1 MSALPPRRRAGS
13 LASCTSTSSDHQE
26 DADRGGEDGVEEGL
40 QSKGVSIR
48 LITRSDGDEEGVGE
62 VSSSSS
68 SRTILGETSINDSAV
83 AQPPAS
89 SSMRSIYPWKRITSS
104 SIPQVIR
111 SASNFTL
118 SSRTGPAR
126 EDDPMTLDEFG
137 VEQEKEGASVSQ
149 RGSLSSLKR
158 WLSKPSVATNLTG
171 QPAVEAPVLASQ
183 TPKRKREEDEED
195 RKPDAMQ
202 ASPERPVRRA
212 IKGRPSRSVVS
223 RAANSTATTSAKET
237 VAVLS
242 PTHTQPANDHSTA
255 SITHDDLSKAAARVL
270 EEVNARLAQSGKA
283 SMVQL
288 SSQSPWSLATGV
300 EPPPSP
306 LKSVHSRTKGRFS
319 NEHDKHFGRMD
330 SIASHY
336 AAKRERESSSV
347 TKGTSGNDAKRVKIA
362 QAETALRS
370 AEDRAAVLRKLELT
384 RQRRKSVGRRT
395 TAVSGSKG
403 GLKGKISGVV
413 RGFARAVAGGDSRT
427 GVAEAPSPSK
437 EEHTTPPAPA
447 APTTHTAKRQPSSSA
462 LTKTAAAR
470 PKAAFDLHAS
480 LARKPTG
487 YKPYSAKETVQMLQA
502 GCSLA
507 ASPSKAVREAA
518 ASPIRTDCNVGPSP
532 TSQPNGRVPSAS
544 STIAFPTISPR
555 KGSLPHNQV
564 QIHTAPVQ
572 LTMAGPPSPALCR
585 RTRLSAPAKKTRS
598 SMSSTQRGTIQTHQL
613 KRAARANEIKHQAS
627 MAARKRTGEA
637 LERAVQRGRGVAA
650 NAAPVFAGEGRGSPR
665 KTSGRQVMQGEGRG
679 AMGVKRSRG

>member
-26 DADRGGEDGVEEGL
+26 DADKGGEDGDEEGL

-118 SSRTGPAR
+118 SSRTGAAR

-137 VEQEKEGASVSQ
+137 VEQEKESAGVSQ

-158 WLSKPSVATNLTG
+158 WLSKPSATTTLTS
-171 QPAVEAPVLASQ
+171 QPPVEASVLASQ

-195 RKPDAMQ
+195 RRPNAMQ

-212 IKGRPSRSVVS
+212 IKGRPSRSVAS
-223 RAANSTATTSAKET
+223 RAANTNATTSAKEMA
-237 VAVLS
+237 AVLS
-242 PTHTQPANDHSTA
+242 PTHTQPANDRSTA
-255 SITHDDLSKAAARVL
+255 SITHDDLSEAAARVL

-300 EPPPSP
+300 KPPPSP

-347 TKGTSGNDAKRVKIA
+347 KGTSGNEAKRVKIA
-362 QAETALRS
+362 QAEPSVRS

-384 RQRRKSVGRRT
+384 RQRRKSVGRKT

-403 GLKGKISGVV
+403 GLKGKITGVV

-427 GVAEAPSPSK
+427 GVAEAPSPRK
-437 EEHTTPPAPA
+437 EEHATPPAPA
-447 APTTHTAKRQPSSSA
+447 VPTTHTAKRQPSSSV

-487 YKPYSAKETVQMLQA
+487 YRPYSAKETVQMLQA

-507 ASPSKAVREAA
+507 ASPSKAIREAA
-518 ASPIRTDCNVGPSP
+518 ASPIRTDSNVGPSP

-572 LTMAGPPSPALCR
+572 PTMAGPPSPALCR

-598 SMSSTQRGTIQTHQL
+598 SMSSTQRGTMQTHQL

-637 LERAVQRGRGVAA
+637 LERAVQRGRDMAA
-650 NAAPVFAGEGRGSPR
+650 NAAPLFAGEGRGSPR